1 MKTQAQ
7 ISIIGNELLGGN
19 EKYIVEFIL
28 ELNKK
33 QLKELL
39 DKSKMNR
46 VEVQI

>member
-7 ISIIGNELLGGN
+7 ISFNVNAVCGGEEFYEVELAVL
-19 EKYIVEFIL
+19 
-28 ELNKK
+28 LNKE

-46 VEVQI
+46 VEVEI

>member
-7 ISIIGNELLGGN
+7 ISVGENIVSGGEEFYEVELA
-19 EKYIVEFIL
+19 VR
-28 ELNKK
+28 LNKE